1 MYHPLHHPTLADRLI
16 LALDTPTQTEAEHL
30 LEQLK
35 NTPLR
40 HVKVGLSLVYQAGLP
55 WVATLVKE
63 GFHVF
68 LDVKVHDIPNTV
80 ARTLAVLAGS
90 GAQLMNVHAS
100 GGPAMLAAAQ
110 QALTAL
116 PAPLVPPALIAV
128 TVLTSLEQSFITE
141 VLGHPEGTPLTPKAL
156 ALQWAAMAK
165 AQGLAGVVCSAQEA
179 AAIAEACGDAF
190 LRITPGIRLP
200 QQELGDQQRVLTP
213 QEALRQGATHLVVGR
228 PVLQAPQP
236 MQAVDALLQAMAEV
250 L

>member
-1 MYHPLHHPTLADRLI
+1 MSSSHPLYRPTLADRLI
-16 LALDTPTQTEAEHL
+16 LALDTPTQAAAERL

-35 NTPLR
+35 PTPLR

-116 PAPLVPPALIAV
+116 PAPPALIAV
-128 TVLTSLEQSFITE
+128 TVLTSLEQAFITE

-200 QQELGDQQRVLTP
+200 QQALGDQQRVLTP